1 MADLPSSP
9 SDTLAAHPVDASERL
24 QLLDVLRGFALCGV
38 FVSNVFVWF
47 SGLIFF
53 TKEKSDAVM
62 ASPVEAAS
70 GLFFTFFIS
79 GKFVTI
85 FSFLFGLGFAVQMLR
100 AEDRGA
106 SVVPVYLRRLGVM
119 LLIGLSHLALLW
131 YGDILTM
138 YSLVGFLM
146 LLFRKRSD
154 RALLVTAGVLLV
166 LMPVGVPL
174 LQKYVPIWFGSR
186 EAAEAAAK
194 AVLEKGKALRAE
206 TLETLTHGAWPDVV
220 RANVRFYASRFLGV
234 HLVANVS
241 VLLSRFLLGLVAGR
255 RRLFH
260 DVAGNR
266 KLFVRLLGWGLV
278 LGTLGNGATVAVRL
292 LRLHGLVEEKAG
304 WMAFM
309 PWANELGFLGFAAA
323 YVAGLSLLFQRPAW
337 RRVLSVLAPVGQMA
351 LTNYLTQTVLA
362 VFIFYG
368 YGLGLI
374 GTTSRLVSLLLPLG
388 LFCVQVAVS
397 HVWMARFRFGPA
409 EWVWRSLTYG
419 KPQPMRRARASA
431 EVLGGPA

>member
-1 MADLPSSP
+1 MADLPSSS
-9 SDTLAAHPVDASERL
+9 SDPLAAHPLEASERL
-24 QLLDVLRGFALCGV
+24 QLLDVLRGFALGGV

-47 SGLIFF
+47 SGLVFF
-53 TKEKSDAVM
+53 PKEKSEALM
-62 ASPVEAAS
+62 ASPVEAAVS
-70 GLFFTFFIS
+70 LGFTFFIS
-79 GKFVTI
+79 GKFVTL

-100 AEDRGA
+100 AEARGA
-106 SVVPVYLRRLGVM
+106 SVVPIYLRRLGAM

-138 YSLVGFLM
+138 YSLVGFLL

-174 LQKYVPIWFGSR
+174 LQKYVPLLFGSR
-186 EAAEAAAK
+186 EAAEAAAR
-194 AVLEKGKALRAE
+194 AVAEKGKALRAE
-206 TLETLTHGAWPDVV
+206 VLAIFTHGSWADAVG
-220 RANVRFYASRFLGV
+220 ANVRFYASRFLGL

-255 RRLFH
+255 RKLFH
-260 DVAGNR
+260 DVEGNR
-266 KLFVRLLGWGLV
+266 KLFLRLLGWGLA
-278 LGTLGNGATVAVRL
+278 LGVLGNGGAVAVRL
-292 LRLHGLVEEKAG
+292 LRLHGLVEEKAT
-304 WMAFM
+304 WMLFM
-309 PWANELGFLGFAAA
+309 PWVNELGYLGFAAA
-323 YVAGLSLLFQRPAW
+323 YLAGISLLFQRPAW
-337 RRVLSVLAPVGQMA
+337 RRVLMVLAPAGQMA
-351 LTNYLTQTVLA
+351 LTNYLSQTVLA
-362 VFIFYG
+362 LLLFYG

-374 GTTSRLVSLLLPLG
+374 GTTSRLVSLALPLG

-419 KPQPMRRARASA
+419 RPQPMRRSHAAPEA
-431 EVLGGPA
+431 PAPA